1 MLRCQWVGIQ
11 LGESVVNKIDAPFV
25 LTGAKEKV
33 IRFDIS
39 VNNVMFVNV
48 FNSIK
53 LEGGLKNQ
61 IEELRMVSYHLARNR
76 NQVSHRRCVGE
87 SSYRGPKELEGQV
100 LVVLASPPSKY
111 LRNVFMT
118 YVILF
123 KIISLLKR
131 EAYP

>member
-48 FNSIK
+48 CNSIK
-53 LEGGLKNQ
+53 LEGGLKNLM
-61 IEELRMVSYHLARNR
+61 EE
-76 NQVSHRRCVGE
+76 
-87 SSYRGPKELEGQV
+87 
-100 LVVLASPPSKY
+100 
-111 LRNVFMT
+111 
-118 YVILF
+118 
-123 KIISLLKR
+123 
-131 EAYP
+131 